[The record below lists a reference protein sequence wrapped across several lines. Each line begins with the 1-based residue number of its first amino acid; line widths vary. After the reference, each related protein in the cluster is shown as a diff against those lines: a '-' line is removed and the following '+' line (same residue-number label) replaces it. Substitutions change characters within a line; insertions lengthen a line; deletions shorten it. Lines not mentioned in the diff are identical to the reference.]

1 MMFFPQECSVFLF
14 EKRCAEKLHKPR
26 RKETVTELLRASVK
40 QLERFRH
47 PKVKQESH
55 THHTLL
61 EGMSLR
67 LYVFQILQIIHT
79 VEECPDTLAFATEP
93 VLASLANILAF
104 YVSQSSFSPN
114 RLVSNFWLIMNNNF
128 EGCNSSNTN
137 NGRLAGKS
145 TPDPP
150 ETGSCHRIQ
159 LSGYWIEIR
168 NFTGKSLGETFH
180 FLIVMWGGGGRA
192 GDVLNAFQ

>member
-1 MMFFPQECSVFLF
+1 MFFPQECSVFLF

-55 THHTLL
+55 TSTLP
-61 EGMSLR
+61 EGMSTR

-104 YVSQSSFSPN
+104 YVSQSSLHP
-114 RLVSNFWLIMNNNF
+114 
-128 EGCNSSNTN
+128 T
-137 NGRLAGKS
+137 A
-145 TPDPP
+145 
-150 ETGSCHRIQ
+150 
-159 LSGYWIEIR
+159 
-168 NFTGKSLGETFH
+168 
-180 FLIVMWGGGGRA
+180 
-192 GDVLNAFQ
+192 